1 MLDTNDSPTEPRE
14 ALTHGRFCTDPR
26 ENGSGMCSNIC
37 RNSSAERDFGSRFR
51 FRTFFY
57 AHEAH
62 GIELIR
68 DNLPAHRGV
77 KQDTHQILE
86 MGLVLTR
93 KREPLQP
100 VFDRKRFD
108 LVERA
113 LGPFWLYVIPEP

>member
-1 MLDTNDSPTEPRE
+1 VFQHLPKFVCRK
-14 ALTHGRFCTDPR
+14 RFWL
-26 ENGSGMCSNIC
+26 SFS
-37 RNSSAERDFGSRFR
+37 

-62 GIELIR
+62 GIELIW
-68 DNLPAHRGV
+68 DKLPAHRGV

-86 MGLVLTR
+86 MGLALRR
-93 KREPLQP
+93 KGEPLQP